1 MPAGH
6 AGRLVWKS
14 GTHANGDADLPTVS
28 CRADRDHSAESVD
41 RARCNR
47 GGRLARHARDDA
59 RIARPMAFLQWDGVD
74 DYLSPGVLAPKSGA
88 FRKTESLGRYAASSR
103 ATRAADHRTAAK
115 LFFVRYGRTSAASIE
130 WH

>member
-6 AGRLVWKS
+6 AGRFVWKS
-14 GTHANGDADLPTVS
+14 CTDATGDADLSAIFSRT
-28 CRADRDHSAESVD
+28 DRDHSTESVG
-41 RARCNR
+41 RAWCSR

-59 RIARPMAFLQWDGVD
+59 RIARPMAFLQWDAVD
-74 DYLSPGVLAPKSGA
+74 DYLSPSVLAPKSGA

-115 LFFVRYGRTSAASIE
+115 LFFVKYGRTSAASVE